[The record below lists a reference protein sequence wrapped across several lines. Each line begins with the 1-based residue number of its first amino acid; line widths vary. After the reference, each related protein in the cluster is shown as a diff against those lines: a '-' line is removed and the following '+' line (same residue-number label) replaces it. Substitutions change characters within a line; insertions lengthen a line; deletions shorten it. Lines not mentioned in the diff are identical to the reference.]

1 MCHLNS
7 IAIYTYDADTRHTTS
22 TTTPAAEMTTPASLK
37 PITPYL
43 AKAKETQTADPIISY
58 HCKLYA
64 AQQIVDQG
72 LHQKDTEAAIFTG
85 NLLDEIEKLKE
96 EDPVLVSEKGQ
107 AVISDDTVASSYVEA
122 FALKIFGRA
131 DKQVRDKTSTKATAQ
146 MFFAAATFFEVVKLF
161 GELDKDVV
169 DKIKYAKFHAARIL
183 RTLKAGED
191 PNEFT
196 VEDEDD
202 VIDNAIDDGNEDTAP
217 KQPTT
222 EEEEAELPEEEQI
235 KRMMAEMKKEAG
247 VDDGADSVDPFD
259 KRLSPKEVSIHA
271 SKALSSHDNDDP
283 LSSIPPAPPTFLPE
297 DNTPPA
303 PPSNPPGDVA
313 PPKPTLPSPQRKVSS
328 PAKIVAKPVDPKT
341 VLDEDA
347 LIKQAQK
354 HAKFAISALNYED
367 KETALKELQAAMDL
381 LSA

>member
-1 MCHLNS
+1 
-7 IAIYTYDADTRHTTS
+7 
-22 TTTPAAEMTTPASLK
+22 MTTPASLK

-122 FALKIFGRA
+122 FALKIFARA
-131 DKQVRDKTSTKATAQ
+131 DKQVREKTSNKATAQ

-161 GELDKDVV
+161 GDLDKDVV
-169 DKIKYAKFHAARIL
+169 DKIKYSKFHAARIL

-202 VIDNAIDDGNEDTAP
+202 VIDDAIGGDEDDGGAP

-247 VDDGADSVDPFD
+247 FDDDGADSVDPLD
-259 KRLSPKEVSIHA
+259 GKDVSSHA
-271 SKALSSHDNDDP
+271 SKALSSHDDP
-283 LSSIPPAPPTFLPE
+283 FTNIPPAPPTFLPE

>member
-1 MCHLNS
+1 MS
-7 IAIYTYDADTRHTTS
+7 I
-22 TTTPAAEMTTPASLK
+22 PPSLK

-43 AKAKETQTADPIISY
+43 AKAKETHTADPIVSY

-72 LHQKDTEAAIFTG
+72 LHQKDTEAAVFTG

-107 AVISDDTVASSYVEA
+107 AVIADDTVASSYVEA
-122 FALKIFGRA
+122 FALKIFARA
-131 DKQVRDKTSTKATAQ
+131 DKQVREKTSSKATAQ

-191 PNEFT
+191 PNDFT
-196 VEDEDD
+196 VEDEEQTVDEF
-202 VIDNAIDDGNEDTAP
+202 IGEEAP
-217 KQPTT
+217 KTT

-235 KRMMAEMKKEAG
+235 KRMMAQMKQEAG
-247 VDDGADSVDPFD
+247 VDDSVDPLD
-259 KRLSPKEVSIHA
+259 NDASSHA
-271 SKALSSHDNDDP
+271 SKALSSNDDP
-283 LSSIPPAPPTFLPE
+283 FSNIPPAPPTFLPE
-297 DNTPPA
+297 DNAPPA
-303 PPSNPPGDVA
+303 PPSNLPGDVP
-313 PPKPTLPSPQRKVSS
+313 PPKPELPSPQRKVSS

-367 KETALKELQAAMDL
+367 KETALKELQAAMEL

>member
-1 MCHLNS
+1 MS
-7 IAIYTYDADTRHTTS
+7 
-22 TTTPAAEMTTPASLK
+22 TPAAPASLK
-37 PITPYL
+37 PILPYL
-43 AKAKETQTADPIISY
+43 AKAKETQTADPIVSY

-96 EDPVLVSEKGQ
+96 DDPVLSSEKGQ
-107 AVISDDTVASSYVEA
+107 AVINDDTVASSYVEA
-122 FALKIFGRA
+122 FALKIFARA
-131 DKQVRDKTSTKATAQ
+131 DKAVREKTSTKATAQ

-169 DKIKYAKFHAARIL
+169 DKIKYSKFHAARIL

-196 VEDEDD
+196 VE
-202 VIDNAIDDGNEDTAP
+202 
-217 KQPTT
+217 
-222 EEEEAELPEEEQI
+222 EEEEPEEELPETEEDLAALPEEEQI
-235 KRMMAEMKKEAG
+235 KRMMADMKKEAG
-247 VDDGADSVDPFD
+247 VEDGGESVDPLD
-259 KRLSPKEVSIHA
+259 RGSNGHVSSFA
-271 SKALSSHDNDDP
+271 SKALSDDSDP
-283 LSSIPPAPPTFLPE
+283 FSNIPPAPPTFLPE

-313 PPKPTLPSPQRKVSS
+313 PPKPELPSPQRKVSL
-328 PAKIVAKPVDPKT
+328 PAKIVATPVDPKT

-367 KETALKELQAAMDL
+367 KETALRELQAAMDL

>member
-1 MCHLNS
+1 
-7 IAIYTYDADTRHTTS
+7 
-22 TTTPAAEMTTPASLK
+22 MTTPASLK
-37 PITPYL
+37 PITPFL

-107 AVISDDTVASSYVEA
+107 AVIADDTVASSYVEA
-122 FALKIFGRA
+122 FALKIFARA
-131 DKQVRDKTSTKATAQ
+131 DKQVREKSSSKATAQ
-146 MFFAAATFFEVVKLF
+146 MFFAAATFFEVCKLF
-161 GELDKDVV
+161 GDLDKDVV
-169 DKIKYAKFHAARIL
+169 DKIKYSKFHAARIL

-202 VIDNAIDDGNEDTAP
+202 VIDDVLDDGNEPAP
-217 KQPTT
+217 KEPTT

-235 KRMMAEMKKEAG
+235 KRMMAEMKKEVG
-247 VDDGADSVDPFD
+247 GSDSVGDNDSVDPHDSSGFHN
-259 KRLSPKEVSIHA
+259 SSF
-271 SKALSSHDNDDP
+271 SKSLSSHDDP
-283 LSSIPPAPPTFLPE
+283 FSNIPPAPPTFLPE
-297 DNTPPA
+297 ENTPPA

-328 PAKIVAKPVDPKT
+328 PAKIVAAPVDPKT

-381 LSA
+381 LST

>member
-1 MCHLNS
+1 
-7 IAIYTYDADTRHTTS
+7 
-22 TTTPAAEMTTPASLK
+22 MTTPASLK

-72 LHQKDTEAAIFTG
+72 LHQKDTEAAVFTG

-107 AVISDDTVASSYVEA
+107 AVIGDDTVASSYVEA
-122 FALKIFGRA
+122 FALKIFARA
-131 DKQVRDKTSTKATAQ
+131 DKQVREKTSSKATAQ

-202 VIDNAIDDGNEDTAP
+202 VIDDAIGEDADAP

-247 VDDGADSVDPFD
+247 FDDGTDSVDPLEGKD
-259 KRLSPKEVSIHA
+259 VSSHA
-271 SKALSSHDNDDP
+271 SKALSSSHHDDP
-283 LSSIPPAPPTFLPE
+283 FSNIPPAPPTFLPE

-328 PAKIVAKPVDPKT
+328 PAKIVAKPVDPRT

>member
-1 MCHLNS
+1 
-7 IAIYTYDADTRHTTS
+7 
-22 TTTPAAEMTTPASLK
+22 MTTPASLK

-72 LHQKDTEAAIFTG
+72 LHQKDTEAAVFTG

-107 AVISDDTVASSYVEA
+107 AVIGDDTVASSYVEA
-122 FALKIFGRA
+122 FALKIFARA
-131 DKQVRDKTSTKATAQ
+131 DKQVREKTSSKATAQ

-169 DKIKYAKFHAARIL
+169 DKIKYSKFHAARIL

-202 VIDNAIDDGNEDTAP
+202 VIDDVIGDGEEGIAP
-217 KQPTT
+217 PRTT

-247 VDDGADSVDPFD
+247 FDDGTDSVDPLD
-259 KRLSPKEVSIHA
+259 GGKDTSSHA
-271 SKALSSHDNDDP
+271 SKALSSSHHDDP
-283 LSSIPPAPPTFLPE
+283 FSNFPPAPPTFLPE

-328 PAKIVAKPVDPKT
+328 PAKIVAKPVDPRT